1 MCIRDSTWSSYVR
14 PYVWLMCG
22 TSIICYFNPFRR
34 FHPLR
39 KPSLQVLVSGKG
51 LNSSLHALAR
61 GPFAQPVGVP
71 CPRRSVCKCGV
82 GSSST
87 TCQTRRSSD
96 ASLLIGSQRS
106 LSTMACAGAR
116 VRATRRR
123 ACAEQADWRRY
134 SAHAQLPVHDADRSR
149 ARHVPEALAIC
160 FHSGHAVQGVVM
172 SYDGPR

>member
-1 MCIRDSTWSSYVR
+1 MVLVCASLCLVDVR
-14 PYVWLMCG
+14 HVYNLL
-22 TSIICYFNPFRR
+22 FQ
-34 FHPLR
+34 PL
-39 KPSLQVLVSGKG
+39 PSLSPPSQAFAASFGVQERLD
-51 LNSSLHALAR
+51 SSLHALAR
-61 GPFAQPVGVP
+61 PFAQPVGVP

-82 GSSST
+82 GSSWT
-87 TCQTRRSSD
+87 TCQNRRSPD

>member
-1 MCIRDSTWSSYVR
+1 MVLVCASLCWVDVR
-14 PYVWLMCG
+14 RVYKLL
-22 TSIICYFNPFRR
+22 TRQ
-34 FHPLR
+34 PL
-39 KPSLQVLVSGKG
+39 PSLSPPSQAFAASFGVQERLD
-51 LNSSLHALAR
+51 SSLHALAR
-61 GPFAQPVGVP
+61 PFAQPVGVP
-71 CPRRSVCKCGV
+71 CPRRSVRKCGV

-87 TCQTRRSSD
+87 TSQTRRCSD

-134 SAHAQLPVHDADRSR
+134 SAHAQLPVHDADRFR
-149 ARHVPEALAIC
+149 APNVPEALAVC
-160 FHSGHAVQGVVM
+160 LQGGHAVQGDVM

>member
-1 MCIRDSTWSSYVR
+1 MVLVCASLCLVDVR
-14 PYVWLMCG
+14 HVYNLL
-22 TSIICYFNPFRR
+22 FQ
-34 FHPLR
+34 PLPSLSPPR
-39 KPSLQVLVSGKG
+39 KPSLQVLVSEKG
-51 LNSSLHALAR
+51 LDSSLHALAR
-61 GPFAQPVGVP
+61 PFAQPVGVP
-71 CPRRSVCKCGV
+71 CTRRSVRKCGV

-87 TCQTRRSSD
+87 TSQTRRSSD

-149 ARHVPEALAIC
+149 APNVPEALAVC
-160 FHSGHAVQGVVM
+160 LQGGHAVQGGVM

>member
-1 MCIRDSTWSSYVR
+1 M
-14 PYVWLMCG
+14 
-22 TSIICYFNPFRR
+22 
-34 FHPLR
+34 
-39 KPSLQVLVSGKG
+39 VLVCASLCLVDVRRVYNLLSRTPSVAFTPFASLRCKFWCREG
-51 LNSSLHALAR
+51 LDSSLHAFAR
-61 GPFAQPVGVP
+61 PVAQPVGVP
-71 CPRRSVCKCGV
+71 CPRRSVRKCGV

-87 TCQTRRSSD
+87 TSQTRRSSD

-149 ARHVPEALAIC
+149 APNVPEALAVC
-160 FHSGHAVQGVVM
+160 LQGGHAVQGGVM

>member
-1 MCIRDSTWSSYVR
+1 MVLVCASLCWVDVR
-14 PYVWLMCG
+14 RVYKLL
-22 TSIICYFNPFRR
+22 TRQ
-34 FHPLR
+34 PL
-39 KPSLQVLVSGKG
+39 PSLSPPSQAFAASFGVAEVSR
-51 LNSSLHALAR
+51 NASLHVLAR
-61 GPFAQPVGVP
+61 PFAQPVGVP
-71 CPRRSVCKCGV
+71 CSRRSVCKCGV

-149 ARHVPEALAIC
+149 APNVPEALAVC
-160 FHSGHAVQGVVM
+160 LHGGHAVQVGVM
-172 SYDGPR
+172 SDDGPR